1 MSISATRK
9 VSSSLSSPKKTER
22 TYNSGSKG
30 ESFVEVI
37 DASNSVLVRD
47 DLHDE
52 NKKSKQ
58 QYEPTK
64 ENDES
69 AKVSSKS
76 TYIPSALEALAA
88 SGVYEDNVNNQN
100 MSSHKVGVYDSNQ
113 SIIKDEQE
121 DKVGRSYLKHFYEKN
136 EIVDEIDE
144 LI

>member
-37 DASNSVLVRD
+37 DTSNSVLVRD
-47 DLHDE
+47 NLNDE
-52 NKKSKQ
+52 NKKNKQ
-58 QYEPTK
+58 QYEPSQ

-69 AKVSSKS
+69 SKISSKS

-88 SGVYEDNVNNQN
+88 SGVYEENLTNNN
-100 MSSHKVGVYDSNQ
+100 SSSHKISVYDNNQ
-113 SIIKDEQE
+113 SIVKDEQE
-121 DKVGRSYLKHFYEKN
+121 ERIGHSYLKHFYEKN
-136 EIVDEIDE
+136 EIVDEVDE